1 MNQGKQIVK
10 LILAALVAGF
20 GVSVFGYGVAMG
32 LVLAIA
38 LIPYALRSSFNAFQL
53 VIATLPLEAA
63 FVLEIGFTVRMA
75 YLFLILTLFVMTATK
90 SLSLPSTPLD
100 MPLVAYLSVAAF
112 SVVQTIFFPPDEV
125 GLLSSQALRGMSGRG
140 MVQLF
145 ILGLMLLTFYLTVL
159 FNRQPQSW
167 RRSFGIYLTAATVAA
182 IYGIYQIPAI
192 YLDLPF
198 RDINNA
204 LLTRATGKGEIL
216 AFWQTS
222 RVWIYRARSTFQE
235 PLNLANFL
243 LSVLPVVLALYLGA
257 GRGKERV
264 RLAAIAGVMFLA
276 LFFTFARGG
285 WLSFLVAFAIL
296 LVGAPQRKKV
306 GLMTLLLLGIGA
318 TGMTIFGLLTSQG
331 SSLGIAQ
338 LVLNRFDITPSDMAR
353 LTYVTTM
360 FDLFKE
366 HLLLGVGWGNLP
378 LHLANRLGLPV
389 LVSAHGVWWQALGES
404 GIIGFVVLGW
414 VVGAWYLTMLRTLS
428 KVRGTGWYYYILGF
442 IASLTGML
450 VQYFSFGDRL
460 SMYVWFVMGMAIAIA
475 KMTETGKIAGAETA
489 GSNQA
494 VTGGLSDAQ
503 GL

>member
-1 MNQGKQIVK
+1 MNQGKRIVK
-10 LILAALVAGF
+10 LSLAALIAGF
-20 GVSVFGYGVAMG
+20 GVSVFGYWVAMG
-32 LVLAIA
+32 FALGIVLV
-38 LIPYALRSSFNAFQL
+38 PYALRSPFNAFQL

-90 SLSLPSTPLD
+90 SLALPNTPLD

-125 GLLSSQALRGMSGRG
+125 GLLSSQILRGMSGRG

-159 FNRQPQSW
+159 FNRQPQAW
-167 RRSFGIYLTAATVAA
+167 RRSFGIYLTAATIAA

-204 LLTRATGKGEIL
+204 LITGGVGRGEIL
-216 AFWQTS
+216 PFWETN
-222 RVWIYRARSTFQE
+222 RIGIYRVRSTFQE

-264 RLAAIAGVMFLA
+264 RLAAIAGTLFLA

-285 WLSFLVAFAIL
+285 WLGFLAALAVLAVGVPAKKEIGRIAL
-296 LVGAPQRKKV
+296 LMLGVGAAGMAVFRLVVSK
-306 GLMTLLLLGIGA
+306 GSTLGISQL
-318 TGMTIFGLLTSQG
+318 IF
-331 SSLGIAQ
+331 
-338 LVLNRFDITPSDMAR
+338 NRFDIVPADMAR
-353 LTYVTTM
+353 VTYITTM
-360 FDLFKE
+360 FELLKD

-378 LHLANRLGLPV
+378 LQLANRLGLPV

-404 GIIGFVVLGW
+404 GILGFVVLCW

-428 KVRGTGWYYYILGF
+428 RVRGTDWYFYILGF

-460 SMYVWFVMGMAIAIA
+460 SMYVWFVMGMAVAVT
-475 KMTETGKIAGAETA
+475 KMVGAERKDR
-489 GSNQA
+489 
-494 VTGGLSDAQ
+494 GGLSNAQ
-503 GL
+503 GV